1 MLIKIGN
8 VRFNSDNITFYHPEA
23 KSSIMINTVDGK
35 YYPIGFK
42 SSVERDSALLQLDDD
57 MSQNGFSEIKVN

>member
-1 MLIKIGN
+1 MLIKIGDI
-8 VRFNSDNITFYHPEA
+8 RFNSNKITFYHPEA

-42 SSVERDSALLQLDDD
+42 SSAERDSALQQLDED